1 LVTSVLADPV
11 KLQAMSRAAR
21 ALDVPDASKRICE
34 RIEKRLARA

>member
-11 KLQAMSRAAR
+11 KLQAMSQAAR
-21 ALDVPDASKRICE
+21 ALDVPDAAKRICE